1 MCSGILDTHKELFR
15 SHSIQEPRPG
25 QGLQHQGCVGTVSGA
40 GPARESLLPS
50 PALLFL
56 TPHTITLSQKKTDP
70 SFLASPGEL
79 WESDKGVKPKS
90 GV

>member
-25 QGLQHQGCVGTVSGA
+25 QGLQHQG
-40 GPARESLLPS
+40 
-50 PALLFL
+50 
-56 TPHTITLSQKKTDP
+56 ITLSQKKTDP